1 MKKKLL
7 ALVLS
12 VVMLASLLVPM
23 LVISAAG
30 PTAKLGVSNIRKTT
44 RNDVSGNPVDVIAI
58 DINVSEN
65 SDYFFT
71 GRFLLVSE
79 QDVAPFI
86 SKQGRNE
93 VKGFDEGNFASSDAK
108 FLYDVTANGTEVV
121 ALNKTGFQVL
131 LNSEKGDMGIN
142 TASGSLG
149 TYYFVAPTAI
159 GTYTFKLIWLDGTN
173 DGYNE
178 ETGANDNVQQYNITL
193 NPETITYTVECTSH
207 NEVLDE
213 ENSTA
218 PKCGV
223 PGENV
228 YKCEACGKELR
239 REGVDAL
246 EHIWDEGTVDT
257 DVACGDTADTH
268 YECTRPGCT
277 GKKDVTGAVV
287 EHHFVRDEAN
297 DVPAKCGVPG
307 ATAYKC
313 DRANCPGGADS
324 VKTVPTAALEHKYE
338 KDEAQCTAPRCGVPG
353 EDVLVCENA
362 NCPESIKRV
371 PVAALEHDWDEGT
384 PVGNVVCGQTADII
398 YHCKN
403 ANCPNPERTE
413 TGAVVEHNLV
423 RDEANDVAPK
433 CGVPGSKAYKCDRD
447 GCPGGAD
454 SVKTEPVAA
463 LEHKYEKDEAQSTA
477 PRCGVPGEDV
487 FGCQNAN
494 CPEPTYTKP
503 VAALEHDWEYSDEL
517 SEEPK
522 CGVPG
527 KNVYVCQNANCPD
540 GTMETPIN
548 ALEHDYDY
556 DYYSEM
562 YDIVPPTADVMGT
575 AKVPCFNECG
585 EYKVVD
591 LEKLSNEVGDKD
603 ASIKAEDNILPEDV
617 TFEIIDGKEEDGKV
631 EVSFEFSSN
640 IIADLEGGIEFS
652 LSIAEAKKDYKNFA
666 AYILNADGSKTP
678 ASEIVGDNLVIKAD
692 LKDTIL
698 LTYEEIPAT
707 SPETGDNFNVV
718 VLAALALIAVAGLVF
733 VGKKRFSL

>member
-30 PTAKLGVSNIRKTT
+30 PTATI
-44 RNDVSGNPVDVIAI
+44 
-58 DINVSEN
+58 
-65 SDYFFT
+65 
-71 GRFLLVSE
+71 
-79 QDVAPFI
+79 
-86 SKQGRNE
+86 
-93 VKGFDEGNFASSDAK
+93 
-108 FLYDVTANGTEVV
+108 
-121 ALNKTGFQVL
+121 
-131 LNSEKGDMGIN
+131 
-142 TASGSLG
+142 SLG
-149 TYYFVAPTAI
+149 TPVIVERDFDEDGVVEATILGIPVLVSNNTGEFYTARYQVLSENGLKPYFATFGEGDEAYDDEGYDGGDFSRKSGKNTIEFSNTVSQNPEGTDKKGYKIVQDSNGGSKGITTESGTLITVYFEKPVAV
-159 GTYTFKLIWLDGTN
+159 GTYTFTVQWLDGTDN
-173 DGYNE
+173 D
-178 ETGANDNVQQYNITL
+178 AVQYVMSV
-193 NPETITYTVECTSH
+193 NPTTTYTVECTSH

-213 ENSTA
+213 ENSTPA
-218 PKCGV
+218 KCGV

-239 REGVDAL
+239 REGVAAL

-257 DVACGDTADTH
+257 DVACGDTTDTH

-287 EHHFVRDEAN
+287 EHRFVRDEAN

-313 DRANCPGGADS
+313 DRPNCPGGADS
-324 VKTVPTAALEHKYE
+324 VKTVPTAALEHNYK
-338 KDEAQCTAPRCGVPG
+338 KDDAQSTAPLCGVPG

-371 PVAALEHDWDEGT
+371 PVAALEHNWDEGT

-463 LEHKYEKDEAQSTA
+463 LEHNYEKDDAQSTA
-477 PRCGVPGEDV
+477 PLCGVPGEDV
-487 FGCQNAN
+487 LVCENAN
-494 CPEPTYTKP
+494 CPESIKRVP

-540 GTMETPIN
+540 GTMETPVN

-591 LEKLSNEVGDKD
+591 LEKLTNEVGDKD

-617 TFEIIDGKEEDGKV
+617 TFDIIDGKEEDGKV
-631 EVSFEFSSN
+631 EVAFEFSSN

-652 LSIAEAKKDYKNFA
+652 LSIAEAKKNYMNFA